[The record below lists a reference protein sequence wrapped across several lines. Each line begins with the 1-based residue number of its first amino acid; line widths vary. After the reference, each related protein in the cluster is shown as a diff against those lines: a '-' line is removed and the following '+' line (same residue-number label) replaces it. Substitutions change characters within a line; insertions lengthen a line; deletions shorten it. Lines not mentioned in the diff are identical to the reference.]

1 MSATPGTNAHREAVS
16 MGGCVASFVNELKRE
31 NARLRVTPQRLAD
44 ALVAAG
50 VIDLRAIEDREGYD
64 NFRTWDAVIRAAII
78 LSNAQDQGS
87 APSTNSAEERNQ
99 PNE

>member
-1 MSATPGTNAHREAVS
+1 MSATPGTNNAHRGAVS

-31 NARLRVTPQRLAD
+31 NARLRRVTPQRLAD

-78 LSNAQDQGS
+78 LSNDQGYRS
-87 APSTNSAEERNQ
+87 Q
-99 PNE
+99 PGTDATTQKDAK